1 MTIMMQNFATG
12 KMTQV
17 TAAYLGAQIA
27 VFLMSL
33 YSIGNTSM

>member
-1 MTIMMQNFATG
+1 MLQNFATG
-12 KMTQV
+12 GMTQV
-17 TAAYLGAQIA
+17 TTAFLGAQIV